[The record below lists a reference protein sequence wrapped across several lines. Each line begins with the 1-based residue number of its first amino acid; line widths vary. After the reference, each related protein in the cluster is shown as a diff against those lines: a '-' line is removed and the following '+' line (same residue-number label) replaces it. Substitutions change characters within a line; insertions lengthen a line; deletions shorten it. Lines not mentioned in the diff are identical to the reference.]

1 MKIEKIIDNI
11 DISKYIYSIEIID
24 NNKIKVIYEIPD
36 NILKNTTKTEV
47 EEKVYEH
54 EYIPYPRKKT
64 QVQNITGANY
74 NRTPYVYSSRTDAA
88 KAIGVNRDTL
98 YSRIRKGKGKA
109 VIQTLRGT
117 FKVTAIEE

>member
-24 NNKIKVIYEIPD
+24 NNRIKVIYEIPD

>member
-1 MKIEKIIDNI
+1 MKVEKIIDNI
-11 DISKYIYSIEIID
+11 DISKYICNIEIID

-36 NILKNTTKTEV
+36 SILKNTTKTEV

-54 EYIPYPRKKT
+54 EYVPYPRKKT

-74 NRTPYVYSSRTDAA
+74 NRTPYVYSSRADAA

-98 YSRIRKGKGKA
+98 YSRIKKGKGKA

>member
-109 VIQTLRGT
+109 VIQTIRGT
-117 FKVTAIEE
+117 FKVTAIEK

>member
-1 MKIEKIIDNI
+1 MKVEKIIDNI

-36 NILKNTTKTEV
+36 SILKNTTKTEAK
-47 EEKVYEH
+47 EKIYEH
-54 EYIPYPRKKT
+54 EYVPYPRKKT

-74 NRTPYVYSSRTDAA
+74 NRTPYVYSSRADAA

-98 YSRIRKGKGKA
+98 YSRIKKGKGKA

>member
-11 DISKYIYSIEIID
+11 DISKYIYNIEIID
-24 NNKIKVIYEIPD
+24 NNRIKVIYEIPD
-36 NILKNTTKTEV
+36 NILKNTTKIEV

>member
-47 EEKVYEH
+47 EEKIYEH

>member
-1 MKIEKIIDNI
+1 MKVEKIIDSI
-11 DISKYIYSIEIID
+11 DISKYICNIEIID

-47 EEKVYEH
+47 EEKIYEH
-54 EYIPYPRKKT
+54 EYVPYPRKKT

-74 NRTPYVYSSRTDAA
+74 NRTPYVYSSRADAA

-98 YSRIRKGKGKA
+98 YSRIKKGKGKA

>member
-24 NNKIKVIYEIPD
+24 DNKIKVIYEIPD

>member
-109 VIQTLRGT
+109 VIQTIRGT

>member
-1 MKIEKIIDNI
+1 MKVEKIIDNI
-11 DISKYIYSIEIID
+11 DISKYICNIEIID

-36 NILKNTTKTEV
+36 SILKNTTKTEV
-47 EEKVYEH
+47 EEKIYEH
-54 EYIPYPRKKT
+54 EYVPYPRKKT

-74 NRTPYVYSSRTDAA
+74 NRTPYVYSSRADAA

-98 YSRIRKGKGKA
+98 YSRIKKGKGKA